1 MLVLVPLQFARVTD
15 ILICNQGMFISYPF
29 VSPFIVSILIIQT
42 GVFTTGDI
50 ITSVVI
56 CFLGFSGASS
66 AAQRYL
72 WLPIENHSYLM
83 LSTFAFDKVMTFAC
97 ELIDKGNSASLWK
110 LVSRGLSA
118 RHAFRSILFQIIPT
132 AFDLLFGAA
141 VLCCIFGAYMALVL
155 VTVVFMSLW
164 SSGEVLRQLQKE
176 KQAFIAAMDK
186 EHSVLCESTSNW
198 QTASHFNHVPYEKIR
213 YFSAVMQHMNTSSD
227 FFLWS
232 CLGSVVHSVPV
243 ATGLMVGGTLATF
256 QVVRGEIP
264 VCWFFMLLM
273 YWIRLGMQLQIFARG
288 INDVFL
294 NLPNIDGLIKLFKMS
309 VSNHSVATP
318 LLFERGV
325 VEFSNVHFAHT
336 GQKKMLRG
344 INFEASAAQTVALVG
359 ATGSGK
365 STILSLILRSYDPL
379 QGNITIDGQDIRHV
393 TLESLRANIGIVPQN
408 PVLFHDTIMNN
419 ITYGNFSATKE
430 QVHNVCK
437 AVDLHDKFES
447 LADGYQTIVGDGG
460 VRLSGGELQRVAIA
474 RAMIK
479 DSKIILLDEATNSV
493 DSSTEALIQRNL
505 RKLCK
510 GKTTFII
517 AYVHALWVEFLTFR
531 VDTSQ

>member
-1 MLVLVPLQFARVTD
+1 
-15 ILICNQGMFISYPF
+15 
-29 VSPFIVSILIIQT
+29 
-42 GVFTTGDI
+42 
-50 ITSVVI
+50 
-56 CFLGFSGASS
+56 
-66 AAQRYL
+66 
-72 WLPIENHSYLM
+72 M

-132 AFDLLFGAA
+132 ALDLLFGAA
-141 VLCCIFGAYMALVL
+141 VLCYIFGAYMALVL
-155 VTVVFMSLW
+155 FTVVFMSLW

-186 EHSVLCESTSNW
+186 EHSVLCELTSNW
-198 QTASHFNHVPYEKIR
+198 QTASSHFNHVPYEKIR
-213 YFSAVMQHMNTSSD
+213 YFSAVMQHMNSSSD
-227 FFLWS
+227 FFMWS

-264 VCWFFMLLM
+264 VCWFLMLLM

-288 INDVFL
+288 INDVVL
-294 NLPNIDGLIKLFKMS
+294 NLPNIDELIKLFRMRPS
-309 VSNHSVATP
+309 VSNHSLATP
-318 LLFERGV
+318 FPFERGV
-325 VEFSNVHFAHT
+325 IEFNNVHFAYR

-359 ATGSGK
+359 TTGSGK
-365 STILSLILRSYDPL
+365 STILGLILRSYDPL
-379 QGNITIDGQDIRHV
+379 QGNITIDGQDIRHI

-408 PVLFHDTIMNN
+408 PVLFHDTIMDN
-419 ITYGNFSATKE
+419 IIYGNFSATKE
-430 QVHNVCK
+430 QVYDVCK

-460 VRLSGGELQRVAIA
+460 MRLSGGELQRIAIA

-517 AYVHALWVEFLTFR
+517 AYVHAFWVEFF
-531 VDTSQ
+531 DI

>member
-1 MLVLVPLQFARVTD
+1 M
-15 ILICNQGMFISYPF
+15 
-29 VSPFIVSILIIQT
+29 
-42 GVFTTGDI
+42 
-50 ITSVVI
+50 
-56 CFLGFSGASS
+56 
-66 AAQRYL
+66 AQRYL
-72 WLPIENHSYLM
+72 WLSIENHSYLM
-83 LSTFAFDKVMTFAC
+83 LSTFAFDKVMALAC
-97 ELIDKGNSASLWK
+97 ELVDKGNSASLWK
-110 LVSRGLSA
+110 TVSRGLSA
-118 RHAFRSILFQIIPT
+118 RHAFRSFLLQIIPAT
-132 AFDLLFGAA
+132 FDLLFGAA
-141 VLCCIFGAYMALVL
+141 VLCCIFGAYMAVVL

-198 QTASHFNHVPYEKIR
+198 QTASYFNHVPYDKIR
-213 YFSAVMQHMNTSSD
+213 YFSAVMQHMNSSTE
-227 FFLWS
+227 FFQWS

-273 YWIRLGMQLQIFARG
+273 YWIRLGMQLQILARG
-288 INDVFL
+288 INDVVL
-294 NLPNIDGLIKLFKMS
+294 DLPNIDELIKLFNMLPS
-309 VSNHSVATP
+309 VFNHPVATP
-318 LLFERGV
+318 LLFKRGV
-325 VEFSNVHFAHT
+325 VGFNNVHFAYR
-336 GQKKMLRG
+336 GQKKTLRG

-359 ATGSGK
+359 TTGSGK

-379 QGNITIDGQDIRHV
+379 QGNITIDGQDIRHIA
-393 TLESLRANIGIVPQN
+393 LESLRANIGVVPQN

-419 ITYGNFSATKE
+419 ITYDNFSVTKE
-430 QVHNVCK
+430 QVYDVCK
-437 AVDLHDKFES
+437 AMDLHDKFES
-447 LADGYQTIVGDGG
+447 LADGYETVVGDGDM
-460 VRLSGGELQRVAIA
+460 RLSGGELQRVAIA

-479 DSKIILLDEATNSV
+479 NSKIILLDEPTNSV

-517 AYVHALWVEFLTFR
+517 AYVNVLLVGLLTFR
-531 VDTSQ
+531 IDNSQ